1 MKKHILFSM
10 VLAASMAAC
19 TSDYTDWAKPLQ
31 SAVEEAKSG
40 TYVTTSVDA
49 IKIADVTGD
58 SVNIFNSRLNI
69 PAGTDITEST
79 VTFDE
84 TQTINIS
91 TSGKVSV
98 ADLVSAVEA
107 LYGKAP
113 NERTLSGVATVYYSD
128 NGQAMRAMA
137 DKTEVK
143 VSLSAPFISSSYY
156 LVGDMI
162 YTMDGG
168 NKSNWNA
175 ANLLKFNHSDKNV
188 YDDPVFTVVFTT
200 DAVNQYW
207 KIIPQDNVDGGDIWA
222 GGVLGTE
229 VDGDASLSGKLT
241 TNSPKAGMIEEAGI
255 YRMTLN
261 MMEYT
266 YTIEKLDFKEYL
278 YEIGGESGWKDSHP
292 LFGKNFDGKYQ
303 GYYYLDS
310 EFKFKPNPGDN
321 WNGDYEFNGEGK
333 ISDNGGSNCPAPEA
347 AFYQIDV
354 DLAAG
359 TYALTAVKSIT
370 MVGTHNSWNVA
381 DAATHMTY
389 NKEENCWQIEYTFA
403 EQTSLKFAMNDDWT
417 VSWGGANGDA
427 SNYGNLTQNNGKDL
441 SVAAGKYLIKLFL
454 SYEGANK
461 VTFTPKN

>member
-1 MKKHILFSM
+1 M

-156 LVGDMI
+156 LIGDMV
-162 YTMDGG
+162 YTMNGG
-168 NKSNWNA
+168 NKSSWNA
-175 ANLLKFNHSDKNV
+175 ENLLKFNHSDKNV
-188 YDDPVFTVVFTT
+188 YDDPEFTVVFTT
-200 DAVNQYW
+200 DAADQYW
-207 KIIPQDNVDGGDIWA
+207 KIMPYENINLENIWDPGVVGIAVNGD
-222 GGVLGTE
+222 T
-229 VDGDASLSGKLT
+229 SFSGKLT
-241 TNSPKAGMIEEAGI
+241 TDNPQAGKIEEPGI

-266 YTIEKLDFKEYL
+266 YKIEKLNFKEFF
-278 YEIGGESGWKDSHP
+278 YEIGGESTWGVTHA
-292 LFGKNFDGKYQ
+292 LYGKNFDGKYQ

-310 EFKFKPNPGDN
+310 EFKFRPNADN
-321 WNGDYEFNGEGK
+321 WEGDYEFNGEGK

-461 VTFTPKN
+461 VTFTQKN

>member
-1 MKKHILFSM
+1 M

-143 VSLSAPFISSSYY
+143 VSLSAPFISSNYY
-156 LVGDMI
+156 LIGDMV
-162 YTMDGG
+162 YTMNGG
-168 NKSNWNA
+168 SKSNWNA
-175 ANLLKFNHSDKNV
+175 QNLLKFNHSDKNV
-188 YDDPVFTVVFTT
+188 YDDPEFTVVFTT
-200 DAVNQYW
+200 DAADQYW
-207 KIIPQDNVDGGDIWA
+207 KIMPYENINLENIWDPGVVGIAVNGD
-222 GGVLGTE
+222 T
-229 VDGDASLSGKLT
+229 SFSGKLT
-241 TNSPKAGMIEEAGI
+241 TDNPQAGKIEEPGI

-266 YTIEKLDFKEYL
+266 YKIEKLNFKEFF
-278 YEIGGESGWKDSHP
+278 YEIGGESTWGVTHA
-292 LFGKNFDGKYQ
+292 LYGKNFDGKYQ

-310 EFKFKPNPGDN
+310 EFKFRPNADN
-321 WNGDYEFNGEGK
+321 WEGDYEFNGEGK

-370 MVGTHNSWNVA
+370 MVGTHNGWNQA

-389 NKEENCWQIEYTFA
+389 NKAENCWEIEYTFA

-417 VSWGGANGDA
+417 ISWGGANGDA

-441 SVAAGKYLIKLFL
+441 SVAAGTYLIKLYL

>member
-1 MKKHILFSM
+1 
-10 VLAASMAAC
+10 
-19 TSDYTDWAKPLQ
+19 
-31 SAVEEAKSG
+31 
-40 TYVTTSVDA
+40 
-49 IKIADVTGD
+49 
-58 SVNIFNSRLNI
+58 
-69 PAGTDITEST
+69 
-79 VTFDE
+79 
-84 TQTINIS
+84 
-91 TSGKVSV
+91 
-98 ADLVSAVEA
+98 
-107 LYGKAP
+107 
-113 NERTLSGVATVYYSD
+113 VATVYYSD

-156 LVGDMI
+156 LIGDMV
-162 YTMDGG
+162 YTMNGG
-168 NKSNWNA
+168 SKSNWNA
-175 ANLLKFNHSDKNV
+175 QNLLKFNHSDKNV
-188 YDDPVFTVVFTT
+188 YDDPEFTVVFTT
-200 DAVNQYW
+200 DAADQYW
-207 KIIPQDNVDGGDIWA
+207 KIMPYENINLENIWDPGVVGIAVNGD
-222 GGVLGTE
+222 T
-229 VDGDASLSGKLT
+229 SFSGKLT
-241 TNSPKAGMIEEAGI
+241 TDNPQAGKIEEPGI

-266 YTIEKLDFKEYL
+266 YKIEKLNFKEFF
-278 YEIGGESGWKDSHP
+278 YEIGGESTWGVTHA
-292 LFGKNFDGKYQ
+292 LYGKNFDGKYQ

-310 EFKFKPNPGDN
+310 EFKFRPNADN
-321 WNGDYEFNGEGK
+321 WEGDYEFNGEGK

-427 SNYGNLTQNNGKDL
+427 SNYCNLTQNNGKDL
-441 SVAAGKYLIKLFL
+441 SVAAGTYLIKLFL

>member
-137 DKTEVK
+137 DKTEVRFRF
-143 VSLSAPFISSSYY
+143 LLRSY
-156 LVGDMI
+156 L
-162 YTMDGG
+162 
-168 NKSNWNA
+168 
-175 ANLLKFNHSDKNV
+175 
-188 YDDPVFTVVFTT
+188 
-200 DAVNQYW
+200 Q
-207 KIIPQDNVDGGDIWA
+207 
-222 GGVLGTE
+222 
-229 VDGDASLSGKLT
+229 
-241 TNSPKAGMIEEAGI
+241 
-255 YRMTLN
+255 
-261 MMEYT
+261 
-266 YTIEKLDFKEYL
+266 
-278 YEIGGESGWKDSHP
+278 
-292 LFGKNFDGKYQ
+292 
-303 GYYYLDS
+303 
-310 EFKFKPNPGDN
+310 
-321 WNGDYEFNGEGK
+321 
-333 ISDNGGSNCPAPEA
+333 
-347 AFYQIDV
+347 
-354 DLAAG
+354 
-359 TYALTAVKSIT
+359 
-370 MVGTHNSWNVA
+370 
-381 DAATHMTY
+381 AT
-389 NKEENCWQIEYTFA
+389 
-403 EQTSLKFAMNDDWT
+403 TSLA
-417 VSWGGANGDA
+417 
-427 SNYGNLTQNNGKDL
+427 
-441 SVAAGKYLIKLFL
+441 I
-454 SYEGANK
+454 
-461 VTFTPKN
+461 

>member
-156 LVGDMI
+156 LIGDMV
-162 YTMDGG
+162 YTMNGG
-168 NKSNWNA
+168 SKSNWNA
-175 ANLLKFNHSDKNV
+175 ENLLKFNHSDKNV
-188 YDDPVFTVVFTT
+188 YDDPEFTVVFTT
-200 DAVNQYW
+200 DAADQYW
-207 KIIPQDNVDGGDIWA
+207 KIMPYENINLENIWDPGVVGIAVNGD
-222 GGVLGTE
+222 T
-229 VDGDASLSGKLT
+229 SFSGKLT
-241 TNSPKAGMIEEAGI
+241 TDNPQAGKIEEPGV

-266 YTIEKLDFKEYL
+266 YKIEKLNFKEFF
-278 YEIGGESGWKDSHP
+278 YEIGGESTWGVTHA
-292 LFGKNFDGKYQ
+292 LYGKNFDGKYQ

-310 EFKFKPNPGDN
+310 EFKFRPNADN
-321 WNGDYEFNGEGK
+321 WEGDYEFNGEGK

>member
-69 PAGTDITEST
+69 PAGTDIAEST

-156 LVGDMI
+156 LIGDMV
-162 YTMDGG
+162 YTMNGG
-168 NKSNWNA
+168 SKSNWNA
-175 ANLLKFNHSDKNV
+175 QNLLKFNHSDKNV
-188 YDDPVFTVVFTT
+188 YDDPEFTVVFTT
-200 DAVNQYW
+200 DAANQCW
-207 KIIPQDNVDGGDIWA
+207 KIMPYENINLENIWDPGVVGIAVNGD
-222 GGVLGTE
+222 T
-229 VDGDASLSGKLT
+229 SFSGKLT
-241 TNSPKAGMIEEAGI
+241 TDNPQAGKIEEPGI

-261 MMEYT
+261 MMENT
-266 YTIEKLDFKEYL
+266 YKIEKLNFKEFF
-278 YEIGGESGWKDSHP
+278 YEIGGESTWGVTHA
-292 LFGKNFDGKYQ
+292 LYGKNFDGKYQ

-310 EFKFKPNPGDN
+310 EFKFRPNADN
-321 WNGDYEFNGEGK
+321 WEGDYEFNGEGK

>member
-1 MKKHILFSM
+1 M

-49 IKIADVTGD
+49 IKIADVMGD

-156 LVGDMI
+156 LIGDMV
-162 YTMDGG
+162 YTMNGG
-168 NKSNWNA
+168 SKSNWNA
-175 ANLLKFNHSDKNV
+175 QNLLKFNHSDKNV
-188 YDDPVFTVVFTT
+188 YDDPEFTVVFTT
-200 DAVNQYW
+200 DAADQYW
-207 KIIPQDNVDGGDIWA
+207 KIMPYENINLENIWDPGVVGIAVNGD
-222 GGVLGTE
+222 T
-229 VDGDASLSGKLT
+229 SFSGKLT
-241 TNSPKAGMIEEAGI
+241 TDNPQAGKIEEPGI

-266 YTIEKLDFKEYL
+266 YKIEKLNFKEFF
-278 YEIGGESGWKDSHP
+278 YEIGGESTWGVTHA
-292 LFGKNFDGKYQ
+292 LYGKNFDGKYQ

-310 EFKFKPNPGDN
+310 EFKFRPNADN
-321 WNGDYEFNGEGK
+321 WEGDYEFNGEGK

-441 SVAAGKYLIKLFL
+441 SVADGTYLIKLYL

>member
-1 MKKHILFSM
+1 M

-156 LVGDMI
+156 LIGDMV
-162 YTMDGG
+162 YTMNGG

-175 ANLLKFNHSDKNV
+175 ENLLKFNHSDKNV
-188 YDDPVFTVVFTT
+188 YDDPEFTVVFTT
-200 DAVNQYW
+200 DAADQYW
-207 KIIPQDNVDGGDIWA
+207 KIMPYENINLENIWDPGVVGIAVNGD
-222 GGVLGTE
+222 T
-229 VDGDASLSGKLT
+229 SFSGKLT
-241 TNSPKAGMIEEAGI
+241 TDNPQAGKIEEPGI

-266 YTIEKLDFKEYL
+266 YKIEKLNFKEFF
-278 YEIGGESGWKDSHP
+278 YEIGGESTWGVTHA
-292 LFGKNFDGKYQ
+292 LYGKNFDGKYQ

-310 EFKFKPNPGDN
+310 EFKFRPNADN
-321 WNGDYEFNGEGK
+321 WEGDYEFNGEGK

>member
-156 LVGDMI
+156 LIGDMV
-162 YTMDGG
+162 YTMNGG
-168 NKSNWNA
+168 SKSNWNA
-175 ANLLKFNHSDKNV
+175 ENLLKFNHSDKNV
-188 YDDPVFTVVFTT
+188 YDDPEFTVVFTT
-200 DAVNQYW
+200 DAADQYW
-207 KIIPQDNVDGGDIWA
+207 KIMPYENINLENIWDP
-222 GGVLGTE
+222 GVVGTI
-229 VDGDASLSGKLT
+229 VDGDTSLSGKLT
-241 TNSPKAGMIEEAGI
+241 TDNPKAGKIEEPGI

-266 YTIEKLDFKEYL
+266 YKIEKLNFKEFF
-278 YEIGGESGWKDSHP
+278 YEIGGESTWGVTHA
-292 LFGKNFDGKYQ
+292 LYGKNFDGKYQ

-310 EFKFKPNPGDN
+310 EFKFRPNADN
-321 WNGDYEFNGEGK
+321 WEGDYEFNGEGK

-441 SVAAGKYLIKLFL
+441 SVAAGTYLIKLYL

>member
-1 MKKHILFSM
+1 M

-156 LVGDMI
+156 LIGDMV
-162 YTMDGG
+162 YTMNGG
-168 NKSNWNA
+168 SKSNWNA
-175 ANLLKFNHSDKNV
+175 ENLLKFNHSDKNV
-188 YDDPVFTVVFTT
+188 YDDPEFTVVFTT
-200 DAVNQYW
+200 DAADQYW
-207 KIIPQDNVDGGDIWA
+207 KIMPYENINLENIWDPGVVGIAVNGD
-222 GGVLGTE
+222 T
-229 VDGDASLSGKLT
+229 SFSGKLT
-241 TNSPKAGMIEEAGI
+241 TDNPQAGKIEEPGI

-266 YTIEKLDFKEYL
+266 YKIEKLNFKEFF
-278 YEIGGESGWKDSHP
+278 YEIGGESTWGVTHA
-292 LFGKNFDGKYQ
+292 LYGKNFDGKYQ

-310 EFKFKPNPGDN
+310 EFKFRPNADN
-321 WNGDYEFNGEGK
+321 WEGDYEFNGEGK

>member
-1 MKKHILFSM
+1 M

-156 LVGDMI
+156 LIGDMI
-162 YTMDGG
+162 YTMNGG
-168 NKSNWNA
+168 SKSNWNA
-175 ANLLKFNHSDKNV
+175 QNLLKFNHSDKNV
-188 YDDPVFTVVFTT
+188 YDDPEFTVVFTT
-200 DAVNQYW
+200 DAADQYW
-207 KIIPQDNVDGGDIWA
+207 KIMPYENINLENIWDPGVVGIAVNGD
-222 GGVLGTE
+222 T
-229 VDGDASLSGKLT
+229 SFSGKLT
-241 TNSPKAGMIEEAGI
+241 TDNPQAGKIEEPGI

-266 YTIEKLDFKEYL
+266 YKIEKLNFKEFF
-278 YEIGGESGWKDSHP
+278 YEIGGESTWGVTHA
-292 LFGKNFDGKYQ
+292 LYGKNFDGKYQ

-310 EFKFKPNPGDN
+310 EFKFRPNADN
-321 WNGDYEFNGEGK
+321 WEGDYEFNGEGK

>member
-156 LVGDMI
+156 LIGDMV
-162 YTMDGG
+162 YTMNGG

-175 ANLLKFNHSDKNV
+175 ENLLKFNHSDKNV
-188 YDDPVFTVVFTT
+188 YDDPEFTVVFTT
-200 DAVNQYW
+200 DAADQYW
-207 KIIPQDNVDGGDIWA
+207 KIMPYENINLENIWDPGVVGIAVNGD
-222 GGVLGTE
+222 T
-229 VDGDASLSGKLT
+229 SFSGKLT
-241 TNSPKAGMIEEAGI
+241 TDNPQAGKIEESGI

-266 YTIEKLDFKEYL
+266 YKIEKLNFKEFF
-278 YEIGGESGWKDSHP
+278 YEIGGESTWGVTHA
-292 LFGKNFDGKYQ
+292 LYGKNFDGKYQ

-310 EFKFKPNPGDN
+310 EFKFRPNADN
-321 WNGDYEFNGEGK
+321 WEGDYEFNGEGK

-441 SVAAGKYLIKLFL
+441 SVAAGKYFIKLFL

>member
-1 MKKHILFSM
+1 M

-156 LVGDMI
+156 LIGDMI
-162 YTMDGG
+162 YTMNGG
-168 NKSNWNA
+168 SKSNWNA
-175 ANLLKFNHSDKNV
+175 QNLLKFNHSDKNV
-188 YDDPVFTVVFTT
+188 YDDPEFTVVFTT
-200 DAVNQYW
+200 DAADQYW
-207 KIIPQDNVDGGDIWA
+207 KIMPYENINLENIWDPGVVGIAVNGD
-222 GGVLGTE
+222 T
-229 VDGDASLSGKLT
+229 SFSGKLT
-241 TNSPKAGMIEEAGI
+241 TDNPQAGKIEEPGI

-266 YTIEKLDFKEYL
+266 YKIEKLNFKEFF
-278 YEIGGESGWKDSHP
+278 YEIGGESTWGVTHA
-292 LFGKNFDGKYQ
+292 LYGKNFDGKYQ

-310 EFKFKPNPGDN
+310 EFKFRPNADN
-321 WNGDYEFNGEGK
+321 WEGDYEFNGEGK

-441 SVAAGKYLIKLFL
+441 SVAAGTYLIKLYL

>member
-1 MKKHILFSM
+1 M

-156 LVGDMI
+156 LIGDMV
-162 YTMDGG
+162 YTMNGG
-168 NKSNWNA
+168 SKSSWNA
-175 ANLLKFNHSDKNV
+175 ENLLKFNHSDKNV
-188 YDDPVFTVVFTT
+188 YDDPEFTVVFTT
-200 DAVNQYW
+200 DAADQYW
-207 KIIPQDNVDGGDIWA
+207 KIMPYENINLENIWDPGVVGIAVNGD
-222 GGVLGTE
+222 T
-229 VDGDASLSGKLT
+229 SFSGKLT
-241 TNSPKAGMIEEAGI
+241 TDNPQAGKIEEPGI

-266 YTIEKLDFKEYL
+266 YKIEKLNFKEFF
-278 YEIGGESGWKDSHP
+278 YEIGGESTWGVTHA
-292 LFGKNFDGKYQ
+292 LYGKNFDGKYQ

-310 EFKFKPNPGDN
+310 EFKFRPNADN
-321 WNGDYEFNGEGK
+321 WEGDYEFNGEGK

-441 SVAAGKYLIKLFL
+441 SVAAGTYLIKLYL

>member
-1 MKKHILFSM
+1 M

-156 LVGDMI
+156 LIGDMV
-162 YTMDGG
+162 YTMNGG
-168 NKSNWNA
+168 SKSNWNA
-175 ANLLKFNHSDKNV
+175 ENLLKFNHSDKNV
-188 YDDPVFTVVFTT
+188 YDDPEFTVVFTT
-200 DAVNQYW
+200 DAADQYW
-207 KIIPQDNVDGGDIWA
+207 KIMPYENINLENIWDPGVVGIAVNGD
-222 GGVLGTE
+222 T
-229 VDGDASLSGKLT
+229 SFSGKLT
-241 TNSPKAGMIEEAGI
+241 TDNPQAGKIEEPGI

-266 YTIEKLDFKEYL
+266 YKIEKLNFKEFF
-278 YEIGGESGWKDSHP
+278 YEIGGESTWGVTHA
-292 LFGKNFDGKYQ
+292 LYGKNFDGKYQ

-310 EFKFKPNPGDN
+310 EFKFRPNADN
-321 WNGDYEFNGEGK
+321 WEGDYEFNGEGK

-441 SVAAGKYLIKLFL
+441 SVAAGTYLIKLFL

>member
-1 MKKHILFSM
+1 M

-156 LVGDMI
+156 LIGDMV
-162 YTMDGG
+162 YTMNGG

-175 ANLLKFNHSDKNV
+175 ENLLKFNHSDKNV
-188 YDDPVFTVVFTT
+188 YDDPEFTVVFTT
-200 DAVNQYW
+200 DAADQYW
-207 KIIPQDNVDGGDIWA
+207 KIMPYENINLENIWDPGVVGIAVNGD
-222 GGVLGTE
+222 T
-229 VDGDASLSGKLT
+229 SFSGKLT
-241 TNSPKAGMIEEAGI
+241 TDNPQAGKIEEPGI

-266 YTIEKLDFKEYL
+266 YKIEKLNFKEFF
-278 YEIGGESGWKDSHP
+278 YEIGGESTWGVTHA
-292 LFGKNFDGKYQ
+292 LYGKNFDGKYQ

-310 EFKFKPNPGDN
+310 EFKFRPNADN
-321 WNGDYEFNGEGK
+321 WEGDYEFNGEGK

-441 SVAAGKYLIKLFL
+441 SVAAGTYLIKLYL

>member
-1 MKKHILFSM
+1 M

-49 IKIADVTGD
+49 IKIADVMGD

-156 LVGDMI
+156 LIGDMV
-162 YTMDGG
+162 YTMNGG
-168 NKSNWNA
+168 SKSNWNA
-175 ANLLKFNHSDKNV
+175 QNLLKFNHSDKNV
-188 YDDPVFTVVFTT
+188 YDDPEFTVVFTT
-200 DAVNQYW
+200 DAADQYW
-207 KIIPQDNVDGGDIWA
+207 KIMPYENINLENIWDPGVVGIAVNGD
-222 GGVLGTE
+222 T
-229 VDGDASLSGKLT
+229 SFSGKLT
-241 TNSPKAGMIEEAGI
+241 TDNPQAGKIEEPGI

-266 YTIEKLDFKEYL
+266 YKIEKLNFKEFF
-278 YEIGGESGWKDSHP
+278 YEIGGESTWGVTHA
-292 LFGKNFDGKYQ
+292 LYGKNFDGKYQ

-310 EFKFKPNPGDN
+310 EFKFRPNADN
-321 WNGDYEFNGEGK
+321 WEGDYEFNGEGK

-441 SVAAGKYLIKLFL
+441 SVAAGTYLIKLYL

>member
-1 MKKHILFSM
+1 M

-156 LVGDMI
+156 LIGDMI
-162 YTMDGG
+162 YTMNGG
-168 NKSNWNA
+168 NKSSWNA
-175 ANLLKFNHSDKNV
+175 ENLLKFNHSDKNV
-188 YDDPVFTVVFTT
+188 YDDPEFTVVFTT
-200 DAVNQYW
+200 DAANQCW
-207 KIIPQDNVDGGDIWA
+207 KIMPYENINLENIWEP
-222 GGVLGTE
+222 GVVGTF
-229 VDGDASLSGKLT
+229 VDGDTSLSGKLT
-241 TNSPKAGMIEEAGI
+241 TDNPQAGKIEEPGI

-266 YTIEKLDFKEYL
+266 YKIEKLNFKEFF
-278 YEIGGESGWKDSHP
+278 YEIGGESTWGVTHA
-292 LFGKNFDGKYQ
+292 LYGKNFDGKYQ

-310 EFKFKPNPGDN
+310 EFKFRPNADN
-321 WNGDYEFNGEGK
+321 WEGDYEFNGEGK

-381 DAATHMTY
+381 DAVTHMTY

-441 SVAAGKYLIKLFL
+441 SVAAGTYLIKLYL

>member
-1 MKKHILFSM
+1 M

-156 LVGDMI
+156 LIGDMV
-162 YTMDGG
+162 YTMNGG
-168 NKSNWNA
+168 SKSNWNA
-175 ANLLKFNHSDKNV
+175 QNLLKFNHSDKNV
-188 YDDPVFTVVFTT
+188 YDDPEFTVVFTT
-200 DAVNQYW
+200 DAADQYW
-207 KIIPQDNVDGGDIWA
+207 KIMPYENINLENIWDPGVVGIAVNGD
-222 GGVLGTE
+222 T
-229 VDGDASLSGKLT
+229 SFSGKLT
-241 TNSPKAGMIEEAGI
+241 TDNPQAGKIEEPGI

-266 YTIEKLDFKEYL
+266 YKIEKLNFKEFF
-278 YEIGGESGWKDSHP
+278 YEIGGESTWGVTHA
-292 LFGKNFDGKYQ
+292 LYGKNFDGKYQ

-310 EFKFKPNPGDN
+310 EFKFRPNADN
-321 WNGDYEFNGEGK
+321 WEGDYEFNGEGK

>member
-1 MKKHILFSM
+1 M

-156 LVGDMI
+156 LIGDMV
-162 YTMDGG
+162 YTMNGG
-168 NKSNWNA
+168 SKSNWNA
-175 ANLLKFNHSDKNV
+175 QNLLKFNHSDKNV
-188 YDDPVFTVVFTT
+188 YDDPEFTVVFTT
-200 DAVNQYW
+200 DAANQCW
-207 KIIPQDNVDGGDIWA
+207 KIMPYENINLENIWEP
-222 GGVLGTE
+222 GVVGTF
-229 VDGDASLSGKLT
+229 VDGDTSLSGKLT
-241 TNSPKAGMIEEAGI
+241 TDKPQAGKIEEPGI

-266 YTIEKLDFKEYL
+266 YKIEKLNFKEFF
-278 YEIGGESGWKDSHP
+278 YEIGGESTWGVTHA
-292 LFGKNFDGKYQ
+292 LYGKNFDGKYQ

-310 EFKFKPNPGDN
+310 EFKFRPNADN
-321 WNGDYEFNGEGK
+321 WEGDYEFNGEGK

>member
-1 MKKHILFSM
+1 M

-156 LVGDMI
+156 LIGDMV
-162 YTMDGG
+162 YTMNGG
-168 NKSNWNA
+168 NKSSWNA
-175 ANLLKFNHSDKNV
+175 ENLLKFNHSDKNV
-188 YDDPVFTVVFTT
+188 YDDSEFTVVFTT
-200 DAVNQYW
+200 DAADQYW
-207 KIIPQDNVDGGDIWA
+207 KIMPYENINLENIWDPGVVGIAVNGD
-222 GGVLGTE
+222 T
-229 VDGDASLSGKLT
+229 SFSGKLT
-241 TNSPKAGMIEEAGI
+241 TDNPQAGKIEEPGI

-266 YTIEKLDFKEYL
+266 YKIEKLNFKEFF
-278 YEIGGESGWKDSHP
+278 YEIGGESTWGVTHA
-292 LFGKNFDGKYQ
+292 LYGKNFDGKYQ

-310 EFKFKPNPGDN
+310 EFKFRPNADN
-321 WNGDYEFNGEGK
+321 WEGDYEFNGEGK

-441 SVAAGKYLIKLFL
+441 SVAAGTYLIKLYL

>member
-156 LVGDMI
+156 LIGDMV
-162 YTMDGG
+162 YTMNGG
-168 NKSNWNA
+168 SKSNWNA
-175 ANLLKFNHSDKNV
+175 ENLLKFNHSDKNV
-188 YDDPVFTVVFTT
+188 YDDPEFTVVFTT
-200 DAVNQYW
+200 DAADQYW
-207 KIIPQDNVDGGDIWA
+207 KIMPYENINLENIWDPGVVGIAVNGD
-222 GGVLGTE
+222 T
-229 VDGDASLSGKLT
+229 SFSGKLT
-241 TNSPKAGMIEEAGI
+241 TDNPQAGKIEEPGI

-266 YTIEKLDFKEYL
+266 YKIEKLNFKEFF
-278 YEIGGESGWKDSHP
+278 YEIGGESTWGVTHA
-292 LFGKNFDGKYQ
+292 LYGKNFDGKYQ

-310 EFKFKPNPGDN
+310 EFKFRPNADN
-321 WNGDYEFNGEGK
+321 WEGDYEFNGEGK

-441 SVAAGKYLIKLFL
+441 SVAAGTYLIKLFL

>member
-1 MKKHILFSM
+1 M

-156 LVGDMI
+156 LIGDMV
-162 YTMDGG
+162 YTMNGG
-168 NKSNWNA
+168 NKSSWNA
-175 ANLLKFNHSDKNV
+175 ENLLKFNHSDKNV
-188 YDDPVFTVVFTT
+188 YDDPEFTVVFTT
-200 DAVNQYW
+200 DAADQYW
-207 KIIPQDNVDGGDIWA
+207 KIMPYENINLENIWDP
-222 GGVLGTE
+222 GVVGTI
-229 VDGDASLSGKLT
+229 VDGDTSLSGKLT
-241 TNSPKAGMIEEAGI
+241 TDNPKAGKIEEPGI

-266 YTIEKLDFKEYL
+266 YKIEKLNFKEFF
-278 YEIGGESGWKDSHP
+278 YEIGGESTWGVTHA
-292 LFGKNFDGKYQ
+292 LYGKNFDGKYQ

-310 EFKFKPNPGDN
+310 EFKFRPNADN
-321 WNGDYEFNGEGK
+321 WEGDYEFNGEGK
-333 ISDNGGSNCPAPEA
+333 ISDNGGSNCPAPEEGSA
-347 AFYQIDV
+347 SGRRAFPDIRSSASLYR
-354 DLAAG
+354 
-359 TYALTAVKSIT
+359 Y
-370 MVGTHNSWNVA
+370 SWNWTA
-381 DAATHMTY
+381 RR
-389 NKEENCWQIEYTFA
+389 
-403 EQTSLKFAMNDDWT
+403 EQGSGSGHRPD
-417 VSWGGANGDA
+417 S
-427 SNYGNLTQNNGKDL
+427 S
-441 SVAAGKYLIKLFL
+441 
-454 SYEGANK
+454 
-461 VTFTPKN
+461 

>member
-156 LVGDMI
+156 LIGDMV
-162 YTMDGG
+162 YTMNGG
-168 NKSNWNA
+168 SKSNWNA
-175 ANLLKFNHSDKNV
+175 QNLLKFNHSDKNV
-188 YDDPVFTVVFTT
+188 YDDPEFTVVFTT
-200 DAVNQYW
+200 DAANQCW
-207 KIIPQDNVDGGDIWA
+207 KIMPYENINLENIWDPGVVGIAVNGD
-222 GGVLGTE
+222 T
-229 VDGDASLSGKLT
+229 SLSGKLT
-241 TNSPKAGMIEEAGI
+241 TDNPQAGKIEEPGI

-266 YTIEKLDFKEYL
+266 YKIEKLNFKEFF
-278 YEIGGESGWKDSHP
+278 YEIGGESTWGVTHA
-292 LFGKNFDGKYQ
+292 LYGKNFDGKYQ

-310 EFKFKPNPGDN
+310 EFKFRPNADN
-321 WNGDYEFNGEGK
+321 WEGDYEFNGEGK

>member
-1 MKKHILFSM
+1 M

-49 IKIADVTGD
+49 IKIADVMGD

-156 LVGDMI
+156 LIGDMV
-162 YTMDGG
+162 YTMNGG
-168 NKSNWNA
+168 SKSNWNA
-175 ANLLKFNHSDKNV
+175 ENLLKFNHSDKNV
-188 YDDPVFTVVFTT
+188 YDDPEFTVVFTT
-200 DAVNQYW
+200 DAADQYW
-207 KIIPQDNVDGGDIWA
+207 KIMPYENINLENIWDP
-222 GGVLGTE
+222 GVVGTI
-229 VDGDASLSGKLT
+229 VDGDTSLSGKLT
-241 TNSPKAGMIEEAGI
+241 TDNPKAGKIEEPGV

-266 YTIEKLDFKEYL
+266 YKIEKLNFKEFF
-278 YEIGGESGWKDSHP
+278 YEIGGESTWGVTHA
-292 LFGKNFDGKYQ
+292 LYGKNFDGKYQ

-310 EFKFKPNPGDN
+310 EFKFRPNADN
-321 WNGDYEFNGEGK
+321 WEGDYEFNGEGK

-441 SVAAGKYLIKLFL
+441 SVAAGTYLIKLYL

>member
-1 MKKHILFSM
+1 M

-156 LVGDMI
+156 LIGDMV
-162 YTMDGG
+162 YTMNGG
-168 NKSNWNA
+168 SKSNWNA
-175 ANLLKFNHSDKNV
+175 ENLLKFNHSDKNV
-188 YDDPVFTVVFTT
+188 YDDPEFTVVFTT
-200 DAVNQYW
+200 DAADQYW
-207 KIIPQDNVDGGDIWA
+207 KIMPYENINLENIWDPGVVGIAVNGD
-222 GGVLGTE
+222 T
-229 VDGDASLSGKLT
+229 SFSGKLT
-241 TNSPKAGMIEEAGI
+241 TDNPQAGKIEEPGI

-266 YTIEKLDFKEYL
+266 YKIEKLNFKEFF
-278 YEIGGESGWKDSHP
+278 YEIGGESTWGVTHA
-292 LFGKNFDGKYQ
+292 LYGKNFDGKYQ

-310 EFKFKPNPGDN
+310 EFKFRPNADN
-321 WNGDYEFNGEGK
+321 WEGDYEFNGEGK

-454 SYEGANK
+454 SYESANK

>member
-1 MKKHILFSM
+1 M

-69 PAGTDITEST
+69 PAVTDITEST

-156 LVGDMI
+156 LIGDMV
-162 YTMDGG
+162 YTMNGG
-168 NKSNWNA
+168 SKSNWNA
-175 ANLLKFNHSDKNV
+175 ENLLKFNHSDKNV
-188 YDDPVFTVVFTT
+188 YDDPEFTVVFTT
-200 DAVNQYW
+200 DAADQYW
-207 KIIPQDNVDGGDIWA
+207 KIMPYENINLENIWDPGVVGIAVNGD
-222 GGVLGTE
+222 T
-229 VDGDASLSGKLT
+229 SFSGKLT
-241 TNSPKAGMIEEAGI
+241 TDNPQAGKIEEPGI

-266 YTIEKLDFKEYL
+266 YKIEKLNFKEFF
-278 YEIGGESGWKDSHP
+278 YEIGGESTWGVTHA
-292 LFGKNFDGKYQ
+292 LYGKNFDGKYQ

-310 EFKFKPNPGDN
+310 EFKFRPNADN
-321 WNGDYEFNGEGK
+321 WEGDYEFNGEGK

>member
-91 TSGKVSV
+91 TNGKVSV

-156 LVGDMI
+156 LIGDMV
-162 YTMDGG
+162 YTMNGG
-168 NKSNWNA
+168 SKSNWNA
-175 ANLLKFNHSDKNV
+175 QNLLKFNHSDKNV
-188 YDDPVFTVVFTT
+188 YDDPEFTVVFTT
-200 DAVNQYW
+200 DAANQCW
-207 KIIPQDNVDGGDIWA
+207 KIMPYENINLENIWEP
-222 GGVLGTE
+222 GVVGTF
-229 VDGDASLSGKLT
+229 VDGDTSLSGKLT
-241 TNSPKAGMIEEAGI
+241 TDKPQAGKIEEPGI

-266 YTIEKLDFKEYL
+266 YKIEKLNFKEFF
-278 YEIGGESGWKDSHP
+278 YEIGGESTWGVTHA
-292 LFGKNFDGKYQ
+292 LYGKNFDGKYQ

-310 EFKFKPNPGDN
+310 EFKFRPNADN
-321 WNGDYEFNGEGK
+321 WEGDYEFNGEGK

>member
-156 LVGDMI
+156 LIGDMV
-162 YTMDGG
+162 YTMNGG
-168 NKSNWNA
+168 NESSWNA
-175 ANLLKFNHSDKNV
+175 ENLLKFNHSDKNV
-188 YDDPVFTVVFTT
+188 YDDPEFTVVFTT
-200 DAVNQYW
+200 DAADQYW
-207 KIIPQDNVDGGDIWA
+207 KIMPYENINLENIWDPGVVGIAVNGD
-222 GGVLGTE
+222 T
-229 VDGDASLSGKLT
+229 SFSGKLT
-241 TNSPKAGMIEEAGI
+241 TDNPQAGKIEEPGI

-266 YTIEKLDFKEYL
+266 YKIEKLNFKEFF
-278 YEIGGESGWKDSHP
+278 YEIGGESTWGVTHA
-292 LFGKNFDGKYQ
+292 LYGKNFDGKYQ

-310 EFKFKPNPGDN
+310 EFKFRPNADN
-321 WNGDYEFNGEGK
+321 WEGDYEFNGEGK

>member
-156 LVGDMI
+156 LIGDMV
-162 YTMDGG
+162 YTMNGG

-175 ANLLKFNHSDKNV
+175 ENLLKFNHSDKNV
-188 YDDPVFTVVFTT
+188 YDDPEFTVVFTT
-200 DAVNQYW
+200 DAADQYW
-207 KIIPQDNVDGGDIWA
+207 KIMPYENINLENIWDPGVVGIAVNGD
-222 GGVLGTE
+222 T
-229 VDGDASLSGKLT
+229 SFSGKLT
-241 TNSPKAGMIEEAGI
+241 TDNPQAGKIEEPGI

-266 YTIEKLDFKEYL
+266 YKIEKLNFKEFF
-278 YEIGGESGWKDSHP
+278 YEIGGESTWGVTHA
-292 LFGKNFDGKYQ
+292 LYGKNFDGKYQ

-310 EFKFKPNPGDN
+310 EFKFRPNADN
-321 WNGDYEFNGEGK
+321 WEGDYEFNGEGK

-441 SVAAGKYLIKLFL
+441 SVAAGTYLIKLYL

>member
-1 MKKHILFSM
+1 M

-156 LVGDMI
+156 LIGDMV
-162 YTMDGG
+162 YTMNGG
-168 NKSNWNA
+168 SKSNWNA
-175 ANLLKFNHSDKNV
+175 ENLLKFNHSDKNV
-188 YDDPVFTVVFTT
+188 YDDPEFTVVFTT
-200 DAVNQYW
+200 DAADQYW
-207 KIIPQDNVDGGDIWA
+207 KIMPYENINLENIWDPGVVGIAVNGD
-222 GGVLGTE
+222 T
-229 VDGDASLSGKLT
+229 SFSGKLT
-241 TNSPKAGMIEEAGI
+241 TDNPQAGKIEEPGV

-266 YTIEKLDFKEYL
+266 YKIEKLNFKEFF
-278 YEIGGESGWKDSHP
+278 YEIGGESTWGVTHA
-292 LFGKNFDGKYQ
+292 LYGKNFDGKYQ

-310 EFKFKPNPGDN
+310 EFKFRPNADN
-321 WNGDYEFNGEGK
+321 WEGDYEFNGEGK

>member
-1 MKKHILFSM
+1 M

-156 LVGDMI
+156 LIGDMV
-162 YTMDGG
+162 YTMNGG

-175 ANLLKFNHSDKNV
+175 ENLLKFNHSDKNV
-188 YDDPVFTVVFTT
+188 YDDPEFTVVFTT
-200 DAVNQYW
+200 DAADQYW
-207 KIIPQDNVDGGDIWA
+207 KIMPYENINLENIWDPGVVGIAVNGD
-222 GGVLGTE
+222 T
-229 VDGDASLSGKLT
+229 SFSGKLT
-241 TNSPKAGMIEEAGI
+241 TDNPQAGKIEEPGI

-266 YTIEKLDFKEYL
+266 YKIEKLNFKEFF
-278 YEIGGESGWKDSHP
+278 YEIGGESTWGVTHA
-292 LFGKNFDGKYQ
+292 LYGKNFDGKYQ

-310 EFKFKPNPGDN
+310 EFKFRPNADN
-321 WNGDYEFNGEGK
+321 WEGDYEFNGEGK

-389 NKEENCWQIEYTFA
+389 NKEENCWQIEYTLA

-441 SVAAGKYLIKLFL
+441 SVAAGTYLIKLYL

>member
-1 MKKHILFSM
+1 M

-156 LVGDMI
+156 LIGDMV
-162 YTMDGG
+162 YTMNGG
-168 NKSNWNA
+168 SKSNWNA
-175 ANLLKFNHSDKNV
+175 ENLLKFNHSDKNV
-188 YDDPVFTVVFTT
+188 YDDPEFTVVFTT
-200 DAVNQYW
+200 DAADQYW
-207 KIIPQDNVDGGDIWA
+207 KIMPYENINLENIWDP
-222 GGVLGTE
+222 GVVGIA
-229 VDGDASLSGKLT
+229 VNGDASFSGKLT
-241 TNSPKAGMIEEAGI
+241 TDNPQAGKIEEPGI

-266 YTIEKLDFKEYL
+266 YKIEKLNFKEFF
-278 YEIGGESGWKDSHP
+278 YEIGGESTWGVTHA
-292 LFGKNFDGKYQ
+292 LYGKNFDGKYQ

-310 EFKFKPNPGDN
+310 EFKFRPNADN
-321 WNGDYEFNGEGK
+321 WEGDYEFNGEGK
-333 ISDNGGSNCPAPEA
+333 ISDNGVSNCPAPEA

>member
-1 MKKHILFSM
+1 M

-156 LVGDMI
+156 LIGDMV
-162 YTMDGG
+162 YTMNGG

-175 ANLLKFNHSDKNV
+175 ENLLKFNHSDKNV
-188 YDDPVFTVVFTT
+188 YDDPEFTVVFTT
-200 DAVNQYW
+200 DAADQYW
-207 KIIPQDNVDGGDIWA
+207 KIMPYENINLENIWDPGVVGIAVNGD
-222 GGVLGTE
+222 T
-229 VDGDASLSGKLT
+229 SFSGKLT
-241 TNSPKAGMIEEAGI
+241 TDNPQAGKIEESGI

-266 YTIEKLDFKEYL
+266 YKIEKLNFKEFF
-278 YEIGGESGWKDSHP
+278 YEIGGESTWGVTHA
-292 LFGKNFDGKYQ
+292 LYGKNFDGKYQ

-310 EFKFKPNPGDN
+310 EFKFRPNADN
-321 WNGDYEFNGEGK
+321 WEGDYEFNGEGK

-441 SVAAGKYLIKLFL
+441 SVAAGKYFIKLFL

>member
-156 LVGDMI
+156 LIGDMI
-162 YTMDGG
+162 YTMNGG
-168 NKSNWNA
+168 SKSNWNA
-175 ANLLKFNHSDKNV
+175 ENLLKFNHSDKNV
-188 YDDPVFTVVFTT
+188 YDDSEFTVVFTT
-200 DAVNQYW
+200 DAADQYW
-207 KIIPQDNVDGGDIWA
+207 KIMPYENINLENIWDPGVVGIAVNGD
-222 GGVLGTE
+222 T
-229 VDGDASLSGKLT
+229 SFSGKLT
-241 TNSPKAGMIEEAGI
+241 TDNPQAGKIEEPGI

-266 YTIEKLDFKEYL
+266 YKIEKLNFKEFF
-278 YEIGGESGWKDSHP
+278 YEIGGESTWGVTHA
-292 LFGKNFDGKYQ
+292 LYGKNFDGKYQ

-310 EFKFKPNPGDN
+310 EFKFRPNADN
-321 WNGDYEFNGEGK
+321 WEGDYEFNGEGK

>member
-1 MKKHILFSM
+1 M

-156 LVGDMI
+156 LIGDMV
-162 YTMDGG
+162 YTMNGG
-168 NKSNWNA
+168 NKSSWNA
-175 ANLLKFNHSDKNV
+175 ENLLKFNHSDKNV
-188 YDDPVFTVVFTT
+188 YDDPEFTVVFTT
-200 DAVNQYW
+200 DAANQCW
-207 KIIPQDNVDGGDIWA
+207 KIMPYENINLENIWEP
-222 GGVLGTE
+222 GVCGTF
-229 VDGDASLSGKLT
+229 VDGDTSLSGKLT
-241 TNSPKAGMIEEAGI
+241 TDNPQAGKIEEPGI

-266 YTIEKLDFKEYL
+266 YKIEKLNFKEFF
-278 YEIGGESGWKDSHP
+278 YEIGGESTWGATHA
-292 LFGKNFDGKYQ
+292 LYGKNFDGKYQ

-310 EFKFKPNPGDN
+310 EFKFRPNADN
-321 WNGDYEFNGEGK
+321 WEGDYEFNGEGK

-441 SVAAGKYLIKLFL
+441 SVAAGTYLIKLFL

>member
-1 MKKHILFSM
+1 M

-156 LVGDMI
+156 LIGDMV
-162 YTMDGG
+162 YTMNGG
-168 NKSNWNA
+168 NKSSWNA
-175 ANLLKFNHSDKNV
+175 ENLLKFNHSDKNV
-188 YDDPVFTVVFTT
+188 YDDPEFTVVFTT
-200 DAVNQYW
+200 DAADQYW
-207 KIIPQDNVDGGDIWA
+207 KIMPYENINLENIWDPGVVGIAVNGD
-222 GGVLGTE
+222 T
-229 VDGDASLSGKLT
+229 SFSGKLT
-241 TNSPKAGMIEEAGI
+241 TDNPQAGKIEEPGI

-266 YTIEKLDFKEYL
+266 YKIEKLNFKEFF
-278 YEIGGESGWKDSHP
+278 YEIGGESTWGVTHA
-292 LFGKNFDGKYQ
+292 LYGKNFDGKYQ

-310 EFKFKPNPGDN
+310 EFKFRPNADN
-321 WNGDYEFNGEGK
+321 WEGDYEFNGEGK